1 MTASAALTAM
11 QTLEDEIVSELPV
24 EIQIQRFLDGESD
37 GRALFDVLYGDVA
50 DEPVPEHLLAIVRD
64 KC

>member
-11 QTLEDEIVSELPV
+11 QALEDEIEAELP
-24 EIQIQRFLDGESD
+24 IATQIQRFLDGESD
-37 GRALFDVLYGDVA
+37 GRALFEMLYGEIG
-50 DEPVPEHLLAIVRD
+50 DEPVPEHLLALVRE

>member
-11 QTLEDEIVSELPV
+11 QALEDEIEAELP
-24 EIQIQRFLDGESD
+24 IAMQIRRFLDGESD
-37 GRALFDVLYGDVA
+37 GHALFEMLYGDIT
-50 DEPVPEHLLAIVRD
+50 DEPVPEHLLALVRE